1 MLETALKNMFDYQ
14 RFEQNPSLQDVI
26 DQVLERYSQ
35 NRLLSLS
42 DDDLALAAGGVRMA
56 EETKQEPNDDG
67 HGTV

>member
-1 MLETALKNMFDYQ
+1 MLETALKAIFDYQ
-14 RFEQNPSLQDVI
+14 RFERNPSLQEVI
-26 DQVLERYSQ
+26 DQVLEKYAP

-56 EETKQEPNDDG
+56 ENHNQETNDDG